1 MTNVYIE
8 LENYLKKILEISK
21 KIFNL
26 LYKENEKND
35 DNLNK
40 IDLLYE
46 ERRNNFKKIDEL
58 LVNNN
63 LKKEDINKIENIN
76 ELIKEILEIEDKNLK
91 KIQEKVTKIG
101 KEIKTLAQQ
110 KSILIYT
117 KGENYERD

>member
-91 KIQEKVTKIG
+91 KIQEKVSKIG